1 MSGIWRS
8 PELKPKVATQS
19 PRKTTTSTPN
29 IISGRC
35 RPREQNSR
43 DLMVGRWNARRR
55 HASLTL
61 SKMGIPLALRGRLLT
76 QPYHANARCGRLSPA
91 HNALDLISI
100 PKQIPLTAD
109 GRLHAVRSCLRYR
122 PNAERRPCL
131 SDLECRLSSSQ
142 LIPSRGKRS
151 DRGRASSLV
160 GLILRQAKLFYP
172 PRCPFPGPSSSKR
185 WEPVRSSEMQAHG
198 WRQLLPPERSQWAD
212 CSAPCSRGQLAL
224 SSCPVK
230 AHFAQ
235 MPCPLLRI
243 ALQRSVAIVFSFSCP
258 VSGINIG

>member
-1 MSGIWRS
+1 MAVHSVGCQVPGPHRRARPMRNETMSGIWRS

-109 GRLHAVRSCLRYR
+109 GRLHVGAQLPSI
-122 PNAERRPCL
+122 PTK
-131 SDLECRLSSSQ
+131 CRA
-142 LIPSRGKRS
+142 P
-151 DRGRASSLV
+151 AM
-160 GLILRQAKLFYP
+160 
-172 PRCPFPGPSSSKR
+172 
-185 WEPVRSSEMQAHG
+185 PV
-198 WRQLLPPERSQWAD
+198 
-212 CSAPCSRGQLAL
+212 
-224 SSCPVK
+224 
-230 AHFAQ
+230 
-235 MPCPLLRI
+235 
-243 ALQRSVAIVFSFSCP
+243 
-258 VSGINIG
+258 